1 MKRLILTTALG
12 AAALGSIAGIAVAAD
27 THEVQGKT
35 GISWQ
40 VSPDEVVIYLDDK
53 KVGTAG
59 SLKFSDAKP
68 GKHTVKLMRG
78 KDETEMDVVVKKG
91 EALNFIYQF
100 ED

>member
-1 MKRLILTTALG
+1 MKRLILATALVT
-12 AAALGSIAGIAVAAD
+12 AAMGSIAVAAD
-27 THEVQGKT
+27 THQVQGKT

-59 SLKFSDAKP
+59 GLKFSDAKP